1 MSNYDYAIHNLG
13 PVSAVAMLRSYK
25 KNHYG
30 ELRIPDVKK
39 LEMRIDGELFKGD
52 RVRVT
57 LQPGHYAYV
66 PINTEN
72 KHFLEYSKGKA
83 SELLLTDNFV
93 CVTFTISEKERSLGS
108 SFVAQDLNFSTI
120 DSTFATVN
128 AGRPALKGTDTQ
140 SISNIAHIQN
150 DFSRRRKSLQKHIHK
165 RSTGNCARPEVG
177 RRTVSMM
184 PCYCEGKP
192 RRIVCL

>member
-1 MSNYDYAIHNLG
+1 M
-13 PVSAVAMLRSYK
+13 
-25 KNHYG
+25 
-30 ELRIPDVKK
+30 
-39 LEMRIDGELFKGD
+39 
-52 RVRVT
+52 RVT

-72 KHFLEYSKGKA
+72 KHFLAYSKGKA

-93 CVTFTISEKERSLGS
+93 CITFTISEKDP

-140 SISNIAHIQN
+140 SISDIAHIQN
-150 DFSRRRKSLQKHIHK
+150 DFSRRRNSLQKHNKQKKYRKLRQARGRQKNRVNDALQKLTTEMVKENPGASFVFEDLNGIN
-165 RSTGNCARPEVG
+165 GNNRKF
-177 RRTVSMM
+177 RT
-184 PCYCEGKP
+184 K
-192 RRIVCL
+192 LNK

>member
-1 MSNYDYAIHNLG
+1 M
-13 PVSAVAMLRSYK
+13 
-25 KNHYG
+25 
-30 ELRIPDVKK
+30 KK
-39 LEMRIDGELFKGD
+39 LEMRIDGELFKVEGY

-93 CVTFTISEKERSLGS
+93 CITFTISEKERSLGS
-108 SFVAQDLNFSTI
+108 SFVAQDFTI

-128 AGRPALKGTDTQ
+128 AGRPALKGTDT
-140 SISNIAHIQN
+140 
-150 DFSRRRKSLQKHIHK
+150 
-165 RSTGNCARPEVG
+165 
-177 RRTVSMM
+177 
-184 PCYCEGKP
+184 
-192 RRIVCL
+192 